1 MIKMIERNRPRAP
14 RGFTLVELLITTLV
28 MSIVGF
34 AIGVVVVDAQTGW
47 NVMYRRINSDIV
59 SDGYAARNKFDSVMR
74 SASSSQVVLAGDGGW
89 IEVYS
94 YASAAS
100 SAVDRYWRFY
110 VSGGDLY
117 AEYGQLEPR
126 STLSTETVCENVSD
140 CTFQQFGQAI
150 QMTLALDNGTQTN
163 TVVTSAVAHNR

>member
-1 MIKMIERNRPRAP
+1 MIKQNGPRAP
-14 RGFTLVELLITTLV
+14 RGFTLVELMITTLV

-34 AIGVVVVDAQTGW
+34 AIGVVIVDGQTSW
-47 NVMYRRINSDIV
+47 NVMYERINSDIV
-59 SDGYAARNKFDSVMR
+59 SDGYAARHKFDSVMR
-74 SASSSQVVLAGDGGW
+74 SASSGQVVLAGDGSW

-110 VSGGDLY
+110 AMDGDLN
-117 AEYGQLEPR
+117 AEYGQLDPR

-150 QMTLALDNGTQTN
+150 QMTLVLDDGEQTGT
-163 TVVTSAVAHNR
+163 VISSAVAHNQ

>member
-1 MIKMIERNRPRAP
+1 MIKRKVPRAP

-34 AIGVVVVDAQTGW
+34 AIGVVIVDGQIGW
-47 NVMYRRINSDIV
+47 NVMYERINSDIV

-74 SASSSQVVLAGDGGW
+74 SASSSQVVLGGDGSW

-94 YASAAS
+94 YASADS
-100 SAVDRYWRFY
+100 SSVDRYWRFY
-110 VSGGDLY
+110 AMDGDLN

-126 STLSTETVCENVSD
+126 TTLNTETVCENVSD

-150 QMTLALDNGTQTN
+150 QMTLVLDDGTKTK
-163 TVVTSAVAHNR
+163 TVITSAVAHNQ